1 VAANEGIYLYC
12 FARSDSV
19 SGLELIGVDGRQG
32 VEAIEAG
39 GIAAVCSRVSLDEFR
54 DDPAQN
60 QVPDPQWLIPRACRH
75 ESVIEAVMTRSPVLP
90 VRFGALFS
98 SPFALQA
105 ILERALPQIGRFLA
119 YAADKQEWTVK
130 GFVDSKMAE
139 TWLLESDPALVAR
152 RQSLPESPGMRYF
165 QQKQLAAAAQQQ
177 VKQWARTV
185 AAEVGDAL
193 KDVADE
199 FRVLNRQRSQLA
211 GKTEE
216 VALNLAFLL
225 ATTRIE
231 EFREQVDSIGASYGA
246 QGLSLQ
252 CTGPWPPFSFCPT
265 LEETLA

>member
-1 VAANEGIYLYC
+1 MAANEGIYLYC

-105 ILERALPQIGRFLA
+105 SLRLALPQIGRFLA

-177 VKQWARTV
+177 VKQS
-185 AAEVGDAL
+185 AAHG
-193 KDVADE
+193 
-199 FRVLNRQRSQLA
+199 RGRGGRRSQRRGGRVPSVEPAALA
-211 GKTEE
+211 ARRQDRGGGAEFG
-216 VALNLAFLL
+216 LPPGNNPNR
-225 ATTRIE
+225 RI
-231 EFREQVDSIGASYGA
+231 
-246 QGLSLQ
+246 
-252 CTGPWPPFSFCPT
+252 P
-265 LEETLA
+265 